1 VPDQEAVLA
10 CYLDGVEGVV
20 RMGTGLP
27 AASWAAP
34 VCGVW
39 DATALTGHVLAV
51 ARWYHE
57 WLDRAEAG
65 ECDPPFS
72 AKELATRN
80 QAALAGLEPEDGP
93 GRLQAF
99 EREATDYADRVG
111 ERWDLPYGFPMG
123 TVTAGQHLGLAAM
136 EWHAHAWDLAAAA
149 EAEHRPADPDVLFDA
164 VADAW
169 PRRLG
174 AVRRTALRTAMPAV
188 RVASRDRWATLLRN
202 TGRLPATKSR

>member
-1 VPDQEAVLA
+1 VPERAAVLA
-10 CYLDGVEGVV
+10 CFRDGVEGIV

-27 AASWAAP
+27 AEAWATP

-51 ARWYHE
+51 VRWYHQ

-65 ECDPPFS
+65 DADPPFP

-80 QAALAGLEPEDGP
+80 QAALVGLEPEDGP
-93 GRLQAF
+93 GRVACF
-99 EREATDYADRVG
+99 REEALAYADRVG

-123 TVTAGQHLGLAAM
+123 TVTAGQHAGLAAM
-136 EWHAHAWDLAAAA
+136 EWHAHAWDLAPAA
-149 EAEHRPADPDVLFDA
+149 EAEHRPADPDTLFDA

-174 AVRRTALRTAMPAV
+174 VVRRTAIRAAVPAV
-188 RVASRDRWATLLRN
+188 RVASRDKWDLLLRS
-202 TGRLPATKSR
+202 TGRVATR